1 MEHIL
6 QEIKTSFSTCTPDE
20 LQARIPVW
28 RDQFRQQGISITAL
42 ETLLNFFQEPHPAG
56 TPGGEEAFVDP
67 YAGDKL
73 NELRTEISKQE
84 KDNAELKRQVA
95 KWRTSFFVAVA
106 ALAVCIA
113 ASVVIF
119 LSIK

>member
-28 RDQFRQQGISITAL
+28 RDQFRHKGISITAL

-56 TPGGEEAFVDP
+56 ASGADEAFIDP
-67 YAGDKL
+67 HLDDNIKDI
-73 NELRTEISKQE
+73 RSQISSLEQV
-84 KDNAELKRQVA
+84 NAELKRQVA
-95 KWRTSFFVAVA
+95 KWRTGFFVALA
-106 ALAVCIA
+106 ALVVCIA
-113 ASVVIF
+113 ASVAII
-119 LSIK
+119 LNIR

>member
-42 ETLLNFFQEPHPAG
+42 ETLLNFFQEPHPAEMS
-56 TPGGEEAFVDP
+56 GGDEAFIDP
-67 YAGDKL
+67 HYGEDSKGI
-73 NELRTEISKQE
+73 RSQISSLE

-95 KWRTSFFVAVA
+95 KWRTGFFL
-106 ALAVCIA
+106 ALAVLVVCIA
-113 ASVVIF
+113 ASVAFF